1 MLLIEAQ
8 TGLYFGSHCFDFYVL
23 LVLIWGRCVLEM
35 CLGLCRADQSRGTSL
50 QFRTSNNGPLWNK
63 LRMGGGNLTKWLC
76 SLVVTMDLKEISWE
90 RIKSP
95 SCQGHYV
102 ALQVPLISLEN
113 KNSYL
118 MEVVALFTQS
128 YFKY

>member
-95 SCQGHYV
+95 SCQRHYV